1 MIEEL
6 TRLVDN
12 LEHEVSESS
21 YEIVKLKSENK
32 NLKLKNGILA
42 AINDE
47 DQKEIERLRLY
58 RWISLWT
65 WVKLNFRSERDRLR
79 TINSNCEQIIRSERR
94 KSEIIQIGFRFHS
107 FPHNDS
113 FMSHRPVWPI
123 RYGYKYQLAKPWY
136 TSGTKIELMN

>member
-1 MIEEL
+1 MKVFSEFPESEDLQSLEDFLVIEEL

-47 DQKEIERLRLY
+47 DQKEIERLRWVLF
-58 RWISLWT
+58 RTDLTRGIELWT
-65 WVKLNFRSERDRLR
+65 TV
-79 TINSNCEQIIRSERR
+79 
-94 KSEIIQIGFRFHS
+94 
-107 FPHNDS
+107 
-113 FMSHRPVWPI
+113 
-123 RYGYKYQLAKPWY
+123 
-136 TSGTKIELMN
+136 

>member
-1 MIEEL
+1 MGSKCHIIRLSEFPESEDLQSLEDFLVIEEL

-47 DQKEIERLRLY
+47 DQKEIERLR
-58 RWISLWT
+58 
-65 WVKLNFRSERDRLR
+65 
-79 TINSNCEQIIRSERR
+79 
-94 KSEIIQIGFRFHS
+94 
-107 FPHNDS
+107 
-113 FMSHRPVWPI
+113 
-123 RYGYKYQLAKPWY
+123 
-136 TSGTKIELMN
+136 

>member
-1 MIEEL
+1 MHKCFYESYGARLTSTMTLFFKIKKIQNLLLEFPESEDLQSLEDFLVIEEL

-47 DQKEIERLRLY
+47 DQKEIERLR
-58 RWISLWT
+58 
-65 WVKLNFRSERDRLR
+65 
-79 TINSNCEQIIRSERR
+79 
-94 KSEIIQIGFRFHS
+94 
-107 FPHNDS
+107 
-113 FMSHRPVWPI
+113 
-123 RYGYKYQLAKPWY
+123 
-136 TSGTKIELMN
+136 

>member
-1 MIEEL
+1 MKVFSEFPESEDLQSLEDFLVIEEL

-47 DQKEIERLRLY
+47 DQKEIERLRWVLF
-58 RWISLWT
+58 RTDLTRGIELWT
-65 WVKLNFRSERDRLR
+65 TVWSARGRTSNEFKLISENFWLR
-79 TINSNCEQIIRSERR
+79 FYLSRFTLWSWSSILEANAIDYEQ
-94 KSEIIQIGFRFHS
+94 
-107 FPHNDS
+107 
-113 FMSHRPVWPI
+113 
-123 RYGYKYQLAKPWY
+123 
-136 TSGTKIELMN
+136 

>member
-47 DQKEIERLRLY
+47 DQKEIERLRWVLF
-58 RWISLWT
+58 RTDLTRGIELWT
-65 WVKLNFRSERDRLR
+65 TV
-79 TINSNCEQIIRSERR
+79 
-94 KSEIIQIGFRFHS
+94 
-107 FPHNDS
+107 
-113 FMSHRPVWPI
+113 
-123 RYGYKYQLAKPWY
+123 
-136 TSGTKIELMN
+136 

>member
-47 DQKEIERLRLY
+47 DQKEIERLRWVLF
-58 RWISLWT
+58 RTDLTRGIELWT
-65 WVKLNFRSERDRLR
+65 
-79 TINSNCEQIIRSERR
+79 T
-94 KSEIIQIGFRFHS
+94 
-107 FPHNDS
+107 
-113 FMSHRPVWPI
+113 M
-123 RYGYKYQLAKPWY
+123 
-136 TSGTKIELMN
+136 

>member
-1 MIEEL
+1 M
-6 TRLVDN
+6 VDN

-58 RWISLWT
+58 RWIWFWT

-107 FPHNDS
+107 FP
-113 FMSHRPVWPI
+113 V
-123 RYGYKYQLAKPWY
+123 
-136 TSGTKIELMN
+136 

>member
-47 DQKEIERLRLY
+47 DQKEIERLRWVLF
-58 RWISLWT
+58 RTDLTRGLALWT
-65 WVKLNFRSERDRLR
+65 TV
-79 TINSNCEQIIRSERR
+79 
-94 KSEIIQIGFRFHS
+94 
-107 FPHNDS
+107 
-113 FMSHRPVWPI
+113 
-123 RYGYKYQLAKPWY
+123 
-136 TSGTKIELMN
+136 

>member
-58 RWISLWT
+58 RWIGLRT

-107 FPHNDS
+107 FHHND
-113 FMSHRPVWPI
+113 
-123 RYGYKYQLAKPWY
+123 
-136 TSGTKIELMN
+136 

>member
-1 MIEEL
+1 MVFSEFPESEDLQSLEDFLVIEEL

-47 DQKEIERLRLY
+47 DQKEIERLRWVLDKIDLT
-58 RWISLWT
+58 RAIAMWT
-65 WVKLNFRSERDRLR
+65 
-79 TINSNCEQIIRSERR
+79 T
-94 KSEIIQIGFRFHS
+94 
-107 FPHNDS
+107 
-113 FMSHRPVWPI
+113 M
-123 RYGYKYQLAKPWY
+123 
-136 TSGTKIELMN
+136 

>member
-1 MIEEL
+1 LVIEEL

-47 DQKEIERLRLY
+47 DQKEIERLR
-58 RWISLWT
+58 
-65 WVKLNFRSERDRLR
+65 
-79 TINSNCEQIIRSERR
+79 
-94 KSEIIQIGFRFHS
+94 
-107 FPHNDS
+107 
-113 FMSHRPVWPI
+113 
-123 RYGYKYQLAKPWY
+123 
-136 TSGTKIELMN
+136 